1 MAELF
6 RQLYEKSFTCTVYA
20 SAQLYGSCNNL
31 INNVVLYDSF
41 KRVTVKR
48 TWKHKNAA
56 TREGTKSTAEDTCRL
71 VDSCSKKKKK
81 KITQPFK
88 LVTSFRYVKSRE
100 TFSACEA
107 TVTRPRFSV
116 AGSLICLHQ
125 EVVATWSVDRL
136 PLTSLVPC
144 QDLLRFRAGTCDQG
158 CENYNH
164 LLIETEDGGRYQPL
178 GIWNNLLRCLFLLS
192 GFTQRRRLVR
202 T

>member
-41 KRVTVKR
+41 QRVTVKR
-48 TWKHKNAA
+48 TWKHKNAATA

-81 KITQPFK
+81 QITQPFK

-100 TFSACEA
+100 NFSACEA

-116 AGSLICLHQ
+116 ASSLICLHQ

-158 CENYNH
+158 FENYNH
-164 LLIETEDGGRYQPL
+164 LLIETEDGGRYNH
-178 GIWNNLLRCLFLLS
+178 WES
-192 GFTQRRRLVR
+192 GTIS
-202 T
+202 